1 MHFMGALLFIRD
13 QFVAGRN
20 GDIDSHPEGVA
31 GMLRVVG
38 MLDNDVAATD
48 VIAEPIEARG
58 FFTDEVFELIG
69 FLDAP
74 IGNFDR

>member
-1 MHFMGALLFIRD
+1 MRMTLPQKMFCDAD
-13 QFVAGRN
+13 QSRL
-20 GDIDSHPEGVA
+20 S
-31 GMLRVVG
+31 MLRTWV
-38 MLDNDVAATD
+38 LDNDVAATD

-58 FFTDEVFELIG
+58 FFTDEEFELIG